1 MSIATAQRANPRF
14 AADSASNNFRQLR
27 FRRFASLVDEV
38 LAAKPT
44 CSIIDLGGRTAYW
57 QVFGRD
63 LPWDRI
69 TVHVVNTEND
79 RPDGEGSRVTTAI
92 GDARALPEYAD
103 NSFDIAHSNSVIEHV
118 GLWRD
123 MARMAAETRRLA
135 PRYFAQTPN
144 YWFPIEPHARAPFFH
159 WLPEPVRADMILR
172 KQRGWMKGR
181 DIGEATAAAQ
191 SAILLTRRQMA
202 HLFPDA
208 EIVPER
214 FFGFVKSWMAI
225 RVRLTNS

>member
-1 MSIATAQRANPRF
+1 MSTAIAHGANPRF
-14 AADSASNNFRQLR
+14 AADSASNNFRQVR
-27 FRRFASLVDEV
+27 FRRFARLVEDV
-38 LAAKPT
+38 LATKPT

-57 QVFGRD
+57 RAFGRD

-69 TVHVVNTEND
+69 SVHVVNTENE
-79 RPDGEGSRVTTAI
+79 RPSAEGSRVTAAV

-103 NSFDIAHSNSVIEHV
+103 NSFDIVHSNSVIEHV
-118 GLWRD
+118 GLWTD
-123 MARMAAETRRLA
+123 MARMAKETRRIA
-135 PRYFAQTPN
+135 PHYFVQTPN

-159 WLPEPVRADMILR
+159 WLPEPVRAGMILK

-191 SAILLTRRQMA
+191 SAILLTRAQMA

-225 RVRLTNS
+225 R

>member
-1 MSIATAQRANPRF
+1 MSTATAFSTTPRF
-14 AADSASNNFRQLR
+14 AADSASNGFRQVR
-27 FRRFASLVDEV
+27 FRRFARLVDEV
-38 LAAKPT
+38 LAKKPA
-44 CSIIDLGGRTAYW
+44 CSILDLGGRTAYW
-57 QVFGRD
+57 QAFGRD

-69 TVHVVNTEND
+69 TVHIVNTEND
-79 RPDGEGSRVTTAI
+79 RPGSDQPHMTAAV
-92 GDARALPEYAD
+92 GDARALPQYGD
-103 NSFDIAHSNSVIEHV
+103 NSFDIVHSNSVIEHV

-123 MARMAAETRRLA
+123 MARMAAETCRLA
-135 PRYFAQTPN
+135 PRYFVQTPN

-159 WLPEPVRADMILR
+159 WLPEPVRAGMILR

-208 EIVPER
+208 QIVPER
-214 FFGFVKSWMAI
+214 FLGFVKSWMA
-225 RVRLTNS
+225 VR